1 MAMLVYSSVVIPLN
15 PHLLLLAFSLF
26 LLRDHVP
33 PRGTIL
39 RLPRKQPR
47 NSWKNST
54 STHFSTKYH
63 GNQQIPKLLPS
74 CDLDQKHCWP
84 HIPHLAPWVAGLS
97 KKKNRSRQWALWTL
111 HYFRQKIDPRCH
123 GREQRSM
130 QIFSSGNLSTHQGEQ
145 VSHEK

>member
-1 MAMLVYSSVVIPLN
+1 MAMLVYRSVVIPLN

-26 LLRDHVP
+26 FAEGP
-33 PRGTIL
+33 CPA
-39 RLPRKQPR
+39 KR
-47 NSWKNST
+47 NHPAVAQKAAKKPMENST
-54 STHFSTKYH
+54 STHFSTKYY

-97 KKKNRSRQWALWTL
+97 QKKNPADNGHFGHSTIFVTQNG
-111 HYFRQKIDPRCH
+111 PRCH
-123 GREQRSM
+123 GREQSSM
-130 QIFSSGNLSTHQGEQ
+130 QIFSSGNLSTHQGEK